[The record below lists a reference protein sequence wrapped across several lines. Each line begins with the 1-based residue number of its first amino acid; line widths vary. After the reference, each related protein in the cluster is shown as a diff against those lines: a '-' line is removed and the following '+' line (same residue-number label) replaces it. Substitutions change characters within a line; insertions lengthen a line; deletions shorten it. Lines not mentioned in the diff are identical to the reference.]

1 MNDLTYTEKKFIDYT
16 TQIVTSNKLSHS
28 YLIEL
33 DNYDDNLSFV
43 YSFIKQILC
52 PLKSNDYSKLN
63 CGQCNI
69 CKLIDENNYP
79 DLEVI
84 EATGSWIKKGQLLD
98 LKSEYQNKSLL
109 DNCRIYIIK
118 EADKL
123 NPAAANTIL
132 KFLEEPEDGIIAFL
146 LTSNRY
152 NVLDTILS
160 RCQIL
165 SLKNNL
171 VSFAIENKLVDFI
184 RFLVDG
190 ESLFINY
197 KIIYETILTD
207 KDQAKSIL
215 LEVENLFIAYLDY
228 KNFGD
233 KASYD
238 ERFSFLESCKLQDIL
253 TYISI
258 IEEELPKLL
267 YNINYKLW
275 LDVIFSR
282 FVEVR

>member
-1 MNDLTYTEKKFIDYT
+1 MSDLTYAEKKFIDYT
-16 TQIVTSNKLSHS
+16 TQIVTGNKVSHS
-28 YLIEL
+28 YLIEI
-33 DNYDDNLSFV
+33 DNYEDNLSFI
-43 YSFIKQILC
+43 YSFIKQMLC

-69 CKLIDENNYP
+69 CKLIDEHNYP

-84 EATGSWIKKGQLLD
+84 EATGAWIKKGQLLE

-109 DNCRIYIIK
+109 DNRRIYIIK

-132 KFLEEPEDGIIAFL
+132 KFLEEPEDGIIAIL
-146 LTSNRY
+146 LTNNRF

-165 SLKNNL
+165 SLKNNS
-171 VSFAIENKLVDFI
+171 VVFAIEDKLVDFI

-190 ESLFINY
+190 KALFINY
-197 KIIYETILTD
+197 KMIYETILTD
-207 KDQAKSIL
+207 KNQAKSIL

-228 KNFGD
+228 KNLGNN
-233 KASYD
+233 ASHD
-238 ERFSFLESCKLQDIL
+238 ERFSFLDSCKLQDIL

-258 IEEELPKLL
+258 IEEELPKLM

-275 LDVIFSR
+275 LDAIFSR